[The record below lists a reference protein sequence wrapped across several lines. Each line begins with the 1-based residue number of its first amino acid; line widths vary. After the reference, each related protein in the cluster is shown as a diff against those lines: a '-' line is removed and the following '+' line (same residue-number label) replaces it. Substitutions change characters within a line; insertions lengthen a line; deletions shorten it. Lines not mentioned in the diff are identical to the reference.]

1 MQKKTALVLTG
12 GGARAAYQAG
22 IMKGIAE
29 ILERSGVDVPFP
41 IVSGVSAGAINSAYI
56 ASRNEPFSESAS
68 SLCDLWSGLNSE
80 NVIKTDAFSLGKIGA
95 KWLRDLSSA
104 GVLSREKTTHL
115 LDSTPLREYLEKRID
130 FNQIEQNLRTG
141 RFYGLSFTATNYKT
155 GTAVTFYDGDET
167 IEPWVR
173 SSRIGK
179 RVPLT
184 LDHVL
189 ASASIPI
196 FFRPVPLEN
205 AYYGDGGVRM
215 ATPLSPAIHC
225 RADRILAVGIRYS
238 RPDQVTSAMN
248 ERPELGKITLADIGG
263 VLMNALFLDALEAD
277 VERLTRINQTLDML
291 DPATIAKHPHKLRKI
306 PLLALR
312 PSRDL
317 GALAADQFE
326 KFPRIM
332 KFLLRGLGASND
344 KGWDLL
350 SYLAFDQSY
359 TKLLLEVGYED
370 ALRYREQIEK
380 FLLD

>member
-1 MQKKTALVLTG
+1 MQSKTALVLTG

-22 IMKGIAE
+22 ILKGIAE
-29 ILERSGVDVPFP
+29 ILERSNAATPFP
-41 IVSGVSAGAINSAYI
+41 IISGVSAGAINSAYL
-56 ASRNEPFSESAS
+56 ASQKQSFSVAAS
-68 SLCDLWSGLNSE
+68 SLCDLWGGLNSK
-80 NVIKTDAFSLGKIGA
+80 NVIKTDAWSLGRIGA
-95 KWLRDLSSA
+95 KWVRDLGSA

-115 LDSTPLREYLEKRID
+115 LDSSPLRDYLEKKID
-130 FNQIEQNLRTG
+130 FKQLEQNLRDGTIH
-141 RFYGLSFTATNYKT
+141 GLSFTATNYRT
-155 GTAVTFYDGDET
+155 GTAVTFYDGHES

-196 FFRPVPLEN
+196 FFRPVAVEN
-205 AYYGDGGVRM
+205 TYYGDGGVRM

-225 RADRILAVGIRYS
+225 GADRILAIGIRYS

-248 ERPELGKITLADIGG
+248 ERPELGVITLADIGG

-291 DPATIAKHPHKLRKI
+291 SPEIIEKHPHKLRKV

-317 GALAADQFE
+317 GALAVDQFE
-326 KFPRIM
+326 KFPKIM
-332 KFLLRGLGASND
+332 KFLLKGLGASNQ
-344 KGWDLL
+344 KGSDLL
-350 SYLAFDQSY
+350 SYLAFDESY
-359 TKLLLEVGYED
+359 TKILIEVGYED
-370 ALRYREQIEK
+370 ALRYRNEIEE
-380 FLLD
+380 FLS